1 MNHIPHRA
9 LWVPRRE
16 EHTQRLMNAEPGHA
30 IQPDAKHVV
39 RFYDSEEFLV
49 EELADFAANALRSE
63 EALVTIAT
71 PAHFK
76 ALCARLYGR
85 GFDPDAGLGEGRW
98 QQMDC
103 AGTLEALLRDG
114 VAEAAAF
121 AEAVEAPLAKLCA
134 QHGPVRVF
142 GEMMATLCEAGD
154 HAGAIKLEKLWNGL
168 FERLPIALLCAY
180 PLKAFDGPGGSEAFA
195 RICAAHG
202 EVLPAEPHAHVAT
215 DVAAQ
220 ALPHALG
227 PQHIVRFYDDDQALV
242 AELAEFALPTLR
254 SGGVFASI
262 ARPAR
267 VRALCAALRQRG
279 LDPDTAA
286 ADGRWLQLDCAQT
299 LEAITRDGV
308 PDHAAFVKVVETPL
322 QEPCKRHSNVRVFG
336 EMVAVQ
342 CEAGDYAGAVR
353 LEVFCNEMLAKLPVT
368 VFCAYPMAA
377 FAGAHTRVDF
387 TRICAA
393 HDHVLPPEHAANP
406 AEFGQVGLVTMLRQ
420 HAAAL
425 EEEIRHRVKLEKRV
439 KQRER
444 ELREKVDVL
453 ETLARAG
460 KALVGER
467 DPDTLV
473 RTIVDNAVRFTAA
486 RCGGF
491 VRRNGARDRV
501 RLSDEDRAHFGGM
514 PMDAIASVFQPTLD
528 GEPVHRGDLRQGAEP
543 EWNPPTMRSFIAA
556 PVVAHTGTVQGALF
570 LGHPEPGALDHRD
583 ELILAGIAT
592 QATFAMETA
601 RLLEAS
607 RRWRRD
613 LQHAMAQRTEEL
625 RRSEL
630 HLETLLAGITDYAIM
645 LLDAEGRIL
654 TWNTGGERIFGYSTD
669 EIVGS
674 HFSRFYTPAEH
685 VDDAPQR
692 ALRSARECD
701 NHEIEAWRLRKSGA
715 RFWASAM
722 LMAIRDDD
730 GRVTGYA
737 KVIRDLTETKMAGE
751 RLQQAQRMEVVGQLT
766 GGIAHDFNNLL
777 TIILGNIGEVMRL
790 HPDEP
795 AIRTAAERVSGAAER
810 AATLT
815 RQLLAFSRRQTLN
828 PKPVNVTMLL
838 AGMSDLLQRTL
849 GENVRVRTTFS
860 GNWPCKV
867 DAHQFESTIL
877 NLVINARDAMS
888 EGGTL
893 VLEVSNARLDA
904 ELLDGNRVSGD
915 YVLLAVTDTGEGM
928 PPEVLERACEP
939 FFTTKPLGRG
949 TGLGLSQVY
958 GFVRQSGGQ
967 LGIIS
972 EPGKGTTIRIFLP
985 RSREEKFGREHGA
998 APEATP
1004 PRGHE
1009 TVLVVE
1015 DEAGVRQY
1023 CVEQLRGLGYTVL
1036 EGGDADT
1043 ALLALEE
1050 HPGIELLLTDV
1061 GLPGMNGGELAKRAR
1076 AKRPELS
1083 VLFASGYPREIMQ
1096 ARGQLQSG
1104 IELLAKPYT
1113 QMQLAQRVRALL
1125 DARPPHDDGAC
1136 VRALLLEDDP
1146 SLRQMTGQLL
1156 HEIGVDA
1163 LEVGNLAETRAA
1175 ITNGPPV
1182 DLAIVDMNLGGE
1194 NGMDAIRELRAANP
1208 KLPVIITSGY
1218 GDSVQRGADAHDDAR
1233 TIILPKPYS
1242 LSALKRI
1249 IVSLGFDLDAK
1260 GKNAGGGKS

>member
-1 MNHIPHRA
+1 M
-9 LWVPRRE
+9 
-16 EHTQRLMNAEPGHA
+16 HTELDQAN
-30 IQPDAKHVV
+30 QPDAKHVV

-49 EELADFAANALRSE
+49 EELVDFAANALRSE

-71 PAHFK
+71 PTHVE
-76 ALCARLYGR
+76 ALRARLYGR
-85 GFDPDAGLGEGRW
+85 GFDADALLAEGRW

-103 AGTLEALLRDG
+103 AGTLDALLRDG
-114 VAEAAAF
+114 VPDDAAF
-121 AEAVEAPLAKLCA
+121 AGAVEAPLAKLCA
-134 QHGPVRVF
+134 QHGRVRVF
-142 GEMMATLCEAGD
+142 GEMVATLCEAGD
-154 HAGAIKLEKLWNGL
+154 HAAAIELENLWNGL

-180 PLKAFDGPGGSEAFA
+180 PLKAFDGPGGREAFA

-202 EVLPAEPHAHVAT
+202 EVLPVEPHAYVAT

-227 PQHIVRFYDDDQALV
+227 PQHIVRFYDHDQALIT
-242 AELAEFALPTLR
+242 ELAEFALPTLR

-267 VRALCAALRQRG
+267 VSALCDALRQRG
-279 LDPDTAA
+279 IDADAAA

-299 LEAITRDGV
+299 MEAIIRDGV

-322 QEPCKRHSNVRVFG
+322 QEPCKRHRNVRVFD

-377 FAGAHTRVDF
+377 FAGPHTRVDF

-393 HDHVLPPEHAANP
+393 HDHALSPEHAAHP

-453 ETLARAG
+453 ETLARAS

-467 DPDTLV
+467 DPDTLI

-491 VRRNGARDRV
+491 VRGNGARDRV
-501 RLSDEDRAHFGGM
+501 VLSDADHAHFSGM
-514 PMDAIASVFQPTLD
+514 PMDAIAQLFRPIFD
-528 GEPVHRGDLRQGAEP
+528 GEPIMHRRDLRQSAEH

-556 PVVAHTGTVQGALF
+556 PVAAHTGTVQGALF

-583 ELILAGIAT
+583 ELILTGIAA

-607 RRWRRD
+607 HQWRRD
-613 LQHAMAQRTEEL
+613 LQHAVAQRTEEL

-630 HLETLLAGITDYAIM
+630 HLETLLGGITDYAIM
-645 LLDAEGRIL
+645 LLDADGRIL
-654 TWNTGGERIFGYSTD
+654 TWNTGGERIFGYGSD
-669 EIVGS
+669 EILGS

-685 VDDAPQR
+685 DDDAPQR
-692 ALRSARECD
+692 ALRMARERD
-701 NHEIEAWRLRKSGA
+701 KHEIEAWRLRKSGA

-737 KVIRDLTETKMAGE
+737 KVIRDLTETKMADE

-777 TIILGNIGEVMRL
+777 TIILGNIDEVLRL

-795 AIRTAAERVSGAAER
+795 AIRKAAERVSGAAER

-838 AGMSDLLQRTL
+838 AGMSNLLQHTL

-904 ELLDGNRVSGD
+904 ELLGGDRVSGD
-915 YVLLAVTDTGEGM
+915 YVVIAITDTGEGM
-928 PPEVLERACEP
+928 PAEVLERACEP

-958 GFVRQSGGQ
+958 GFVRQSGGH
-967 LGIIS
+967 LSIAS
-972 EPGKGTTIRIFLP
+972 EPGQGTTIRIFLP
-985 RSREEKFGREHGA
+985 RSREEKFDREHGA
-998 APEATP
+998 ATAATP

-1009 TVLVVE
+1009 TVLLVE

-1023 CVEQLRGLGYTVL
+1023 CVEQLRDLGYTVL
-1036 EGGDADT
+1036 EAGDAET

-1061 GLPGMNGGELAKRAR
+1061 GLPGVNGGELAKRAQ
-1076 AKRPELS
+1076 AKRPELA
-1083 VLFASGYPREIMQ
+1083 VLFASGYPREIVRQ
-1096 ARGQLQSG
+1096 RGQLQPG
-1104 IELLAKPYT
+1104 IKLLAKPYT
-1113 QMQLAQRVRALL
+1113 RMQLAQRVRALL
-1125 DARPPHDDGAC
+1125 DARPPHDEGARA
-1136 VRALLLEDDP
+1136 RALLLEDDP

-1156 HEIGVDA
+1156 HEIGVNA

-1175 ITNGPPV
+1175 IANGLPV

-1218 GDSVQRGADAHDDAR
+1218 GDSVQRGADAHDDAH

-1249 IVSLGFDLDAK
+1249 IVSLGFDLGAK
-1260 GKNAGGGKS
+1260 DKNAGGGRTMNPSPLPTDRSAGESSG